1 MLKSYVSLVERV
13 NALPPLSKPGC
24 CPEMAYPDNAVSTDT
39 AGLRR
44 ELKELL
50 ARAGVDLAAQWKED
64 PDAIPSMVKRYQEML
79 YR

>member
-1 MLKSYVSLVERV
+1 
-13 NALPPLSKPGC
+13 
-24 CPEMAYPDNAVSTDT
+24 MAYPDNAVSTDT